1 MAGFRAAHRYAKG
14 LMEFANE
21 ANQTDVVYAEMNDVS
36 KIIKENDDLRIF
48 LNSPVIDAKKKEAV
62 LNEIF
67 KSLSKTSQTFISLV
81 VRHGRENIL
90 SKIADQFI
98 ALYDQ
103 ANNIVT
109 AVITSAVQ
117 LDQNTIDTIVSKAKQ
132 TLAANSQV
140 KVENKVDAS
149 LIGGFVLK
157 IGNNQ
162 VDSSI
167 KTKLATLKKDFSKNE
182 YIPKF

>member
-21 ANQTDVVYAEMNDVS
+21 ANQTDVVYAEMNDVR
-36 KIIKENDDLRIF
+36 KVIKENDDLRVF

-62 LNEIF
+62 LSEIF

-98 ALYDQ
+98 SLYDL

-109 AVITSAVQ
+109 AEITSAVQ
-117 LDQNTIDTIVSKAKQ
+117 LDQNTIDNIVISFLAPLSIST
-132 TLAANSQV
+132 TLSTAC
-140 KVENKVDAS
+140 
-149 LIGGFVLK
+149 
-157 IGNNQ
+157 
-162 VDSSI
+162 
-167 KTKLATLKKDFSKNE
+167 TTTLFTGIMFIIFCTVFICLCN
-182 YIPKF
+182 

>member
-1 MAGFRAAHRYAKG
+1 
-14 LMEFANE
+14 MEFANE
-21 ANQTDVVYAEMNDVS
+21 ANQTDVVYAEMNDVR

-48 LNSPVIDAKKKEAV
+48 LNSPVIDAKKKEVV

-90 SKIADQFI
+90 SKIADQFVN
-98 ALYDQ
+98 LYDQ

-109 AVITSAVQ
+109 AEITSAVQ

>member
-14 LMEFANE
+14 LMEFAKE
-21 ANQTDVVYAEMNDVS
+21 ANQTNEVYAEMNEVS
-36 KIIKENDDLRIF
+36 NIIKSSDDLRVF
-48 LNSPVIDAKKKEAV
+48 LNSPVIDASKKEVA
-62 LNEIF
+62 LKEIF
-67 KSLSKTSQTFISLV
+67 KSLSKSSQTFISLV

-90 SKIADQFI
+90 SKIATQFI
-98 ALYDQ
+98 ALYDE

-109 AVITSAVQ
+109 AEITSAVQ
-117 LDQNTIDTIVSKAKQ
+117 LDQNTIDNIIAKAKQ
-132 TLAANSQV
+132 TLAVNSQV

-162 VDSSI
+162 IDSSI
-167 KTKLATLKKDFSKNE
+167 KTKLATIKKDFSKNDF
-182 YIPKF
+182 IPKF

>member
-67 KSLSKTSQTFISLV
+67 KSLSKFPASPVQTISTV
-81 VRHGRENIL
+81 YSL
-90 SKIADQFI
+90 SH
-98 ALYDQ
+98 
-103 ANNIVT
+103 
-109 AVITSAVQ
+109 
-117 LDQNTIDTIVSKAKQ
+117 
-132 TLAANSQV
+132 
-140 KVENKVDAS
+140 
-149 LIGGFVLK
+149 
-157 IGNNQ
+157 
-162 VDSSI
+162 SI
-167 KTKLATLKKDFSKNE
+167 KKVTDVQ
-182 YIPKF
+182 